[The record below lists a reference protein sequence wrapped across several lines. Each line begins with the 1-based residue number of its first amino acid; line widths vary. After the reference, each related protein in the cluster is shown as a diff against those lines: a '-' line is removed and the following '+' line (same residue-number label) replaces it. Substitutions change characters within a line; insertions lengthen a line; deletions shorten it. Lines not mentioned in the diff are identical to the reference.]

1 MATSYLQTYKEI
13 QDKLASII
21 RNEFRGYSVYFDE
34 NYINRKPSYF
44 NITKIKDD
52 LISNLVPQVQFRNY
66 GFRIKYYLRQPQYS
80 KDLTLNALFRVGDRI
95 NQLIYNNSNVKFFTS
110 SGDDAKNYYYTD
122 AQFLNYTVQPDRDE
136 SENITELQMAQF
148 DFDVK
153 AFEVA

>member
-1 MATSYLQTYKEI
+1 MAISYLQTYKEI
-13 QDKLASII
+13 QDKLASIV
-21 RNEFRGYSVYFDE
+21 RTEFRGYSVYFDE

-52 LISNLVPQVQFRNY
+52 LISNFVPQAQFRNY
-66 GFRIKYYLRQPQYS
+66 GFRVKYYLRKPQYS
-80 KDLTLNALFRVGDRI
+80 KDLTLNALFRIGDRI
-95 NQLIYNNSNVKFFTS
+95 NQLIRNNSNVKFYST
-110 SGDDAKNYYYTD
+110 GNNYYFTD

-136 SENITELQMAQF
+136 SESINELHMASF